1 MRGNEDGDWRLV
13 ETGRK
18 APLTQEALPDGA
30 CGAYGA
36 YGADRVC
43 LP

>member
-1 MRGNEDGDWRLV
+1 MGIGDSWRR
-13 ETGRK
+13 GRK